1 MFPIRWAHVITYAT
15 WRLFK
20 SVYSLCL
27 NTPNVY
33 SSYGNAAIWW
43 CYVVLYA
50 LRCNPSS
57 SWTHASN
64 RTQMSF
70 CILSMMLKYFF
81 GLRDFLTKNRRVT
94 YIKDQQVYIAKV
106 GDRKYV
112 RTFSLGSQMNGGTR
126 WRSRLRHCTT
136 SWKVRFPKVSLE
148 LFIGTFSVCP
158 GL

>member
-1 MFPIRWAHVITYAT
+1 MLPIRWAYVITYGT

-43 CYVVLYA
+43 CYVALYA

-57 SWTHASN
+57 WTHASP

-81 GLRDFLTKNRRVT
+81 GFSDFLTENRRVT

-106 GDRKYV
+106 GNGKYV
-112 RTFSLGSQMNGGTR
+112 STFSLGSKTNGGTR
-126 WRSRLRHCTT
+126 WRNRLRHCAA
-136 SWKVRFPKVSLE
+136 SRKVRFPKVSLE
-148 LFIGTFSVCP
+148 LFIGIFRVCP